1 MELEEE
7 REKNSFKSI
16 LKGTSIFG
24 GVQVFNILVS
34 AIRLKFVALILGAS
48 GIGVAGLFNS
58 LLLTIQQFASLGVN
72 LAVVKEIGAA
82 NADRDSLLHVVA
94 AVRPLAVLLSL
105 AGALVCLLLPG
116 VLSEFTFGN
125 LRYAGGMRLLGAAV
139 FFP

>member
-1 MELEEE
+1 M
-7 REKNSFKSI
+7 
-16 LKGTSIFG
+16 
-24 GVQVFNILVS
+24 
-34 AIRLKFVALILGAS
+34 ALILGAS

-105 AGALVCLLLPG
+105 ARALVCLLLRVCCQSSHSAICDMQAECG
-116 VLSEFTFGN
+116 C
-125 LRYAGGMRLLGAAV
+125 
-139 FFP
+139 

>member
-105 AGALVCLLLPG
+105 AGLWCACCCRVCCQSSHSAICDMQAECG
-116 VLSEFTFGN
+116 C
-125 LRYAGGMRLLGAAV
+125 
-139 FFP
+139 